1 MAKKT
6 GEKADIILQAA
17 KEVFAE
23 VGYHGASVSRI
34 AKSAGIGDGTVYLYF
49 KNKEDILT
57 TLFHESIYN
66 QYLPMLEE
74 NLSYYSDV
82 RMLLF
87 EIVRSHLSFF
97 YEDAALSRVV
107 QIESRQPGE
116 EFRATIKTSVKRE
129 FKIIESVILKGQE
142 DGVFRKDISAKNAR
156 KLIFGTLDEM
166 VTSWVLSTREYS
178 LLTMIE
184 PAYKMFLQALI
195 QLPMDGILWVNHK
208 HE

>member
-1 MAKKT
+1 MTKKNS
-6 GEKADIILQAA
+6 GKAEAILQAA

-34 AKSAGIGDGTVYLYF
+34 AKKAGIGDGTVYLYF

-66 QYLPMLEE
+66 QYLPMLEK

-82 RMLLF
+82 RMQLF
-87 EIVRSHLSFF
+87 EIVRSHLIFF
-97 YEDAALSRVV
+97 YEDVALSRVV
-107 QIESRQPGE
+107 QIESRQPSE
-116 EFRATIKTSVKRE
+116 EFRATIRTSVIRE
-129 FKIIESVILKGQE
+129 YKIIESVIVKGQE
-142 DGVFRKDISAKNAR
+142 DGIFRTDISARDAR

-166 VTSWVLSTREYS
+166 VTSWVLSSRKYS

-195 QLPMDGILWVNHK
+195 KLPIDGLLWMNHK
-208 HE
+208 ND